1 VHYTNKFKQLEC
13 VLFVHSSKQIALK
26 TSALQANIH
35 ADASGINYNDFIIK
49 IILITTT

>member
-13 VLFVHSSKQIALK
+13 VLFVHSSKKIALK

-35 ADASGINYNDFIIK
+35 AGSDGINFSDLIIK
-49 IILITTT
+49 KY